1 MSNFTFF
8 RRVKVMVDKKKIYE
22 KIMLIGKA
30 TGCHQLP
37 ERSFFYHGKQFPVC
51 ARCTGVFIGQILGVL
66 LFKSGEIS
74 SLTAVLF
81 CLIMFVDWFVQY
93 KFHRESNN
101 VRRLITGFMC
111 GYAFGNFIMKYL
123 RYFM

>member
-1 MSNFTFF
+1 MMN
-8 RRVKVMVDKKKIYE
+8 KKRIY
-22 KIMLIGKA
+22 KKLMLIGRA

-51 ARCTGVFIGQILGVL
+51 ARCTGVFIGEILGVL
-66 LFKSGEIS
+66 LFKIAEIS
-74 SLTAVLF
+74 NLIGILF

-93 KFHRESNN
+93 KFHSESNN
-101 VRRLITGFMC
+101 MRRLITGFMC

-123 RYFM
+123 RYFV

>member
-1 MSNFTFF
+1 M
-8 RRVKVMVDKKKIYE
+8 DKKRIY
-22 KIMLIGKA
+22 KKLIMIGRA
-30 TGCHQLP
+30 TGCHQLA

-51 ARCTGVFIGQILGVL
+51 ARCTGVFIGEILGVA
-66 LFKSGEIS
+66 LFKIAEIS
-74 SLTAVLF
+74 NLTAILF

-93 KFHRESNN
+93 KFQRESNN
-101 VRRLITGFMC
+101 LRRLVTGFVC